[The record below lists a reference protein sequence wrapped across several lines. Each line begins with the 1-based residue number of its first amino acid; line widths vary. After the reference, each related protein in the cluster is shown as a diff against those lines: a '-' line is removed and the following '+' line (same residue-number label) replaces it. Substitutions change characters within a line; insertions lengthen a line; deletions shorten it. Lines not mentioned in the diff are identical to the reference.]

1 MVFKIVMP
9 RQQQSREL
17 ATAGSHLGVCYQL
30 VDLGTQR
37 TDFQGQIGN
46 RPQIRFTFEL
56 RDQSLVGGRPL
67 AIGRTYTYSSDPRA
81 SLRQDIESWLG
92 RPLTEDDFGEL
103 DLAERIG
110 CTAVLGVKR
119 ELGRNG
125 REYANLVSVMRP
137 PANVAEQMPLINP
150 PLVFSLA
157 AFDRDTYDALPEW
170 MRGTIA
176 KSPEYQAIIR
186 AADPSLDAPLPVRLK
201 NRLQPPA
208 VSATQAMSTG
218 NDLDDDIPF

>member
-1 MVFKIVMP
+1 MP
-9 RQQQSREL
+9 RQQTREI

-30 VDLGTQR
+30 VELGTQP
-37 TDFQGQIGN
+37 TEFQGQSGK
-46 RPQIRFTFEL
+46 RPQLRFTFEL
-56 RDQSLVGGRPL
+56 RDQLLQDGHPM

-81 SLRQDIESWLG
+81 TLRQDIEGWLG

-110 CTAVLGVKR
+110 CTAVLGVKH

-125 REYANLVSVMRP
+125 REYANLASIMRP
-137 PANVAEQMPLINP
+137 PASVMERMPPINP

-186 AADPSLDAPLPVRLK
+186 AAEPLLDDPLPTRLK
-201 NRLQPPA
+201 KRLQPPA
-208 VSATQAMSTG
+208 GRPETQAVSQG
-218 NDLDDDIPF
+218 DDIDDDIPF